1 MLHNLTYSTTIF
13 DTFSVLSSF
22 NLAESIWDKYE
33 KYAIPKIEDA
43 TIKLRGALFYIK
55 DLTPKQAEKELKTLN
70 QIIPVLY
77 KSKEMLSSI
86 EDKAFQNFKNTTIEF
101 FDTVDLLHNNL
112 QDIAKIH
119 SFYEMSMSVISE
131 DWDSKEDQHWDNY

>member
-1 MLHNLTYSTTIF
+1 MVHNLTYSTNIL

-43 TIKLRGALFYIK
+43 TIKLRGSLFYIK

-77 KSKEMLSSI
+77 TSKEMLSSI
-86 EDKAFQNFKNTTIEF
+86 EDKEFQSFKNTAIEF
-101 FDTVDLLHNNL
+101 FDTVDLLHDNL

-119 SFYEMSMSVISE
+119 SFYEMSMSVLSE

>member
-1 MLHNLTYSTTIF
+1 MVHNLTYSTNIL

-43 TIKLRGALFYIK
+43 TIKLRGSLFYIK

-77 KSKEMLSSI
+77 TSKEMLSSI
-86 EDKAFQNFKNTTIEF
+86 EDKEFQSFKNTAIEF
-101 FDTVDLLHNNL
+101 FDTVDLLHDNL

-119 SFYEMSMSVISE
+119 SFYEMSMSVLSE
-131 DWDSKEDQHWDNY
+131 DWESKEDQHWDNY

>member
-1 MLHNLTYSTTIF
+1 MVHNLTYSTNIL

-43 TIKLRGALFYIK
+43 TIKLRGSLFYIK

-77 KSKEMLSSI
+77 TSKEMLSSV
-86 EDKAFQNFKNTTIEF
+86 EDKEFQNFKNTAIEF
-101 FDTVDLLHNNL
+101 FDTVDLLHDNL

-119 SFYEMSMSVISE
+119 SFYEMSMSVLSE

>member
-1 MLHNLTYSTTIF
+1 MVHNLTYSTNIL

-43 TIKLRGALFYIK
+43 TVKLRGSLFYIK

-70 QIIPVLY
+70 QIITVLY
-77 KSKEMLSSI
+77 KFKEMLNAI
-86 EDKAFQNFKNTTIEF
+86 EDKEFQDFKNTAIEF
-101 FDTVDLLHNNL
+101 FDTVDLLHDNL
-112 QDIAKIH
+112 QDIAQIH
-119 SFYEMSMSVISE
+119 NFYEMSMPVLSE
-131 DWDSKEDQHWDNY
+131 DWDSKADQHWDNY

>member
-1 MLHNLTYSTTIF
+1 MVHNLTYSTNIL

-43 TIKLRGALFYIK
+43 TIKLRGSLFYIK

-77 KSKEMLSSI
+77 TSKEMLSSI
-86 EDKAFQNFKNTTIEF
+86 EDKEFQNFKNTAIEF
-101 FDTVDLLHNNL
+101 FDTVDLLHDNL

-119 SFYEMSMSVISE
+119 SFYEMSMSVLSE

>member
-1 MLHNLTYSTTIF
+1 MVHNLTYSTNIL

-22 NLAESIWDKYE
+22 SLAESIWDKYE

-43 TIKLRGALFYIK
+43 TIKLRGSLFYIK
-55 DLTPKQAEKELKTLN
+55 DLTQKQAEKELKTLN

-77 KSKEMLSSI
+77 TSKEMLSSI
-86 EDKAFQNFKNTTIEF
+86 EDREFLDFKNTAIEF
-101 FDTVDLLHNNL
+101 FDTVDLLHDNL
-112 QDIAKIH
+112 QDIAQIH
-119 SFYEMSMSVISE
+119 NFYEMSMSVLSE

>member
-1 MLHNLTYSTTIF
+1 MVHNLTYSTNIL

-22 NLAESIWDKYE
+22 NLAGSIWDKYE

-43 TIKLRGALFYIK
+43 TIKLRGSLFYIK

-77 KSKEMLSSI
+77 TSKEMLSSI
-86 EDKAFQNFKNTTIEF
+86 EDKEFQNFKNTAIEF
-101 FDTVDLLHNNL
+101 FDTVDLLHDNL

-119 SFYEMSMSVISE
+119 SFYDMSMSVLSE
-131 DWDSKEDQHWDNY
+131 DWNSKEDQHWDNY

>member
-1 MLHNLTYSTTIF
+1 MVHNLTYSTNIL

-43 TIKLRGALFYIK
+43 TIKLRGSLFYIK

-77 KSKEMLSSI
+77 TSKEMLSSI
-86 EDKAFQNFKNTTIEF
+86 EEKEFQNFKNTAIEF
-101 FDTVDLLHNNL
+101 FDTVDLLHDNL

-119 SFYEMSMSVISE
+119 SFYEISMSVLSE
-131 DWDSKEDQHWDNY
+131 DWDSTEDQHWDNY

>member
-1 MLHNLTYSTTIF
+1 MVHNLTYSTNIL

-22 NLAESIWDKYE
+22 SLAESIWDKYE

-43 TIKLRGALFYIK
+43 TIKLRGSLFYIK

-77 KSKEMLSSI
+77 TSKEMLSSI
-86 EDKAFQNFKNTTIEF
+86 EDKEFQSFKNTAIEF
-101 FDTVDLLHNNL
+101 FDTVDLLHDNL

-119 SFYEMSMSVISE
+119 SFYEMSMSVLSE

>member
-1 MLHNLTYSTTIF
+1 MVHNLTYSTNIL

-43 TIKLRGALFYIK
+43 TIKLRGSLFYIK

-77 KSKEMLSSI
+77 TSKEMLSSI
-86 EDKAFQNFKNTTIEF
+86 EDKEFQNFKNTAIEF

-119 SFYEMSMSVISE
+119 SFYEMSMSVLSE

>member
-1 MLHNLTYSTTIF
+1 MVHHLTYSTNIL

-22 NLAESIWDKYE
+22 NFAESIWDKYE
-33 KYAIPKIEDA
+33 KYAIPKIQDA
-43 TIKLRGALFYIK
+43 TIKLRGSLFYIK
-55 DLTPKQAEKELKTLN
+55 DLTPKQAEKELKSLN

-86 EDKAFQNFKNTTIEF
+86 KDKEFQDFKSAAIEF
-101 FDTVDLLHNNL
+101 FDTIDLLHDNL

-119 SFYEMSMSVISE
+119 SFYEMSMSVLSE
-131 DWDSKEDQHWDNY
+131 DWNSKEDQHWDNY